1 MKSKSY
7 FVDRIIKLRGGEGDK
22 DELMKLQMVDIL
34 HILNEERLK
43 HKKPEKDDIIDMLP
57 NEKDE
62 DEPEEEE
69 KKEEVE
75 EEKKEEVEEEKK
87 EEVEEEKKE
96 EVEEEK
102 KEEVEEEVEEKKDED
117 IEEIVKEKED
127 SDSDSDEESMIS
139 IIKRF
144 LIKSKDKRRD

>member
-34 HILNEERLK
+34 QILNEERVK

-62 DEPEEEE
+62 PEEEAEEKKEEAEEE

-75 EEKKEEVEEEKK
+75 EKKE
-87 EEVEEEKKE
+87 
-96 EVEEEK
+96 
-102 KEEVEEEVEEKKDED
+102 DED